1 MLRTD
6 WQIDFNLNLEKQ
18 KSESPTAIRIPYM
31 VRSSQKSQQEEAKSE
46 KKGIELTND
55 ATPILAKKLSSIF
68 SLDSMNSGSMTS

>member
-6 WQIDFNLNLEKQ
+6 WQIDFDRNLEKQ

-31 VRSSQKSQQEEAKSE
+31 VRSLQKSQQEEAKSE
-46 KKGIELTND
+46 EKGIELTND